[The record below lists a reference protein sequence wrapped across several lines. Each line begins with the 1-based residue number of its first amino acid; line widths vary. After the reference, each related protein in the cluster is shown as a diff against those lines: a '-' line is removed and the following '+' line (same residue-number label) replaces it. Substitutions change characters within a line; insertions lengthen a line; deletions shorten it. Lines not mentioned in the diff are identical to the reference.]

1 MAVVTLFACAVT
13 SVVLYGPT
21 KQQARQ
27 HIRRSLMAAA
37 TTGSM
42 LVDCEQHARLRP
54 GDENTPPYRQIK
66 RALFKFKRANPGIT
80 EAYTMVKTRNPNILR
95 FIVDASDPEDKN
107 HDGKITRDEIPAR
120 IGEPYDISEMPQM
133 RAAFD
138 HPTAD
143 TEPTT
148 DKWGTWLS
156 GYAPIR
162 DKRGRAVAI
171 LGVDMTLAA
180 LLARERGAYWDL
192 LRAMAIALL
201 AALVMSLLV
210 ARMIARPLEWL
221 TEAAAQVR
229 NGNLDF
235 RVEMARDDELGD
247 LAKAFDEMVASL
259 SRDTLTGLYNR
270 RYFQDRLVQEIARAR
285 RLGQTLCA
293 AVIDVDR
300 FKAINDSLGHVA
312 GDAALRQ
319 TSDALLA
326 SARAY
331 DVVARIGG
339 DEFAV
344 IFPET
349 DSRSGVVAAE
359 RLLVAI
365 REKRIP
371 AAPVNDEQ
379 CFVTASGG
387 LANYPSDA
395 AAAET
400 LLLAADLAM
409 LRSKH
414 ISTGHVSCYDNLAV
428 KPADFGSLAM
438 QGMLQRSTW
447 SALETLAAI
456 VNARAPHVRAHSD
469 IVARYCVAVA
479 REMGLA
485 GPLVEQAK
493 AAGLLH
499 DIGHI
504 MVPDSILHKPGP
516 LTPQEWD
523 VVRQHPSLGATIV
536 SKIPHLQTLVE
547 PIRYHHEHLDGSGY
561 PEGLRGDQIPILSR
575 ILAAADAYEAMTSSR
590 IYRADRAALSP
601 QQALQEIRELAGQH
615 FDPKVVE
622 ALAKVVQDELAEA
635 SLLAQAP
642 QDERALAL

>member
-1 MAVVTLFACAVT
+1 
-13 SVVLYGPT
+13 
-21 KQQARQ
+21 
-27 HIRRSLMAAA
+27 
-37 TTGSM
+37 
-42 LVDCEQHARLRP
+42 
-54 GDENTPPYRQIK
+54 
-66 RALFKFKRANPGIT
+66 
-80 EAYTMVKTRNPNILR
+80 
-95 FIVDASDPEDKN
+95 
-107 HDGKITRDEIPAR
+107 
-120 IGEPYDISEMPQM
+120 M
-133 RAAFD
+133 RVAFD

-143 TEPTT
+143 TEPAT

-201 AALVMSLLV
+201 AALVMSLIV

-319 TSDALLA
+319 TADALIA

-349 DSRSGVVAAE
+349 DSRSGVAAAE
-359 RLLVAI
+359 RLLAAI

-428 KPADFGSLAM
+428 RPADFGSLAM

-485 GPLVEQAK
+485 GLLVEQAK

-547 PIRYHHEHLDGSGY
+547 PIRYHHEHVDGSGY

-601 QQALQEIRELAGQH
+601 QQALQEIRGLAGQH

>member
-1 MAVVTLFACAVT
+1 MAAVTLFACAVT

-27 HIRRSLMAAA
+27 HIGRSLMAAA

-54 GDENTPPYRQIK
+54 GDENTPLYRQIK

-80 EAYTMVKTRNPNILR
+80 EAYTMVKARNPNILR

-120 IGEPYDISEMPQM
+120 IGEPYDISELPQM
-133 RAAFD
+133 RVAFD

-143 TEPTT
+143 TEPAT

-201 AALVMSLLV
+201 AALVMSLIV

-319 TSDALLA
+319 TADALIA

-349 DSRSGVVAAE
+349 DSRSGVAAAE
-359 RLLVAI
+359 RLLAAI

-428 KPADFGSLAM
+428 RPADFGSLAM

-485 GPLVEQAK
+485 GLLVEQAK

-547 PIRYHHEHLDGSGY
+547 PIRYHHEHVDGSGY

-601 QQALQEIRELAGQH
+601 QQALQEIRGLAGQH

>member
-27 HIRRSLMAAA
+27 RIRRSLMASA

-42 LVDCEQHARLRP
+42 LIDREQHARLRP
-54 GDENTPPYRQIK
+54 GDENTPLYRQIK

-95 FIVDASDPEDKN
+95 FIVDACDPEDKN

-120 IGEPYDISEMPQM
+120 IGEPYDISELPQM

-162 DKRGRAVAI
+162 DKRGKAVAI
-171 LGVDMTLAA
+171 LGVDMTLAE

-201 AALVMSLLV
+201 AALVMSLFV

-319 TSDALLA
+319 TADALLA
-326 SARAY
+326 SARVY

-359 RLLVAI
+359 RLVAAI

-428 KPADFGSLAM
+428 TPADFGSLAM

-516 LTPQEWD
+516 LTPEEWD

-536 SKIPHLQTLVE
+536 SKIPHLRTLVE
-547 PIRYHHEHLDGSGY
+547 PIRYHHEHVDGSGY

-615 FDPKVVE
+615 FDPRVVE
-622 ALAKVVQDELAEA
+622 ALTKVVQDELAEA

-642 QDERALAL
+642 QDEHALAL